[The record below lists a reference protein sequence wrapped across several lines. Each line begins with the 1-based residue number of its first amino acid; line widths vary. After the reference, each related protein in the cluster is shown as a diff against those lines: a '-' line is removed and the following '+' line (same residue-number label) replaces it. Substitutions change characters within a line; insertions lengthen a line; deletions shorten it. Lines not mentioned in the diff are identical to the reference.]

1 MWFRYTIR
9 MAVLPIVT
17 GEQQPVLRAKTKE
30 VAVTKDI
37 LKLVKDMEQTTVKAD
52 GLGLAAPQIGQ
63 SLRLCVAKLN
73 GRLTPLINPHITFR
87 SKETDVMEE
96 GCLSLPNIW
105 LPVPRSTSIV
115 VKYLNGKGQPQERKF
130 EAMEARIIQ
139 HEVDH
144 LDGKLI
150 VDYAEMPKPM

>member
-1 MWFRYTIR
+1 
-9 MAVLPIVT
+9 MAVLPIVI
-17 GEQQPVLRAKTKE
+17 GEQQSVLRAKTKE

-37 LKLVKDMEQTTVKAD
+37 LKLIKDMEQTTVKAD

-63 SLRLCVAKLN
+63 SLRLCVAKVN
-73 GRLTPLINPHITFR
+73 GRLTPLINPHITFK
-87 SKETDVMEE
+87 SKETDIMEE

-115 VKYLNGKGQPQERKF
+115 VKYLNAKGQPQERKL
-130 EAMEARIIQ
+130 EDMDARVVQ

-150 VDYAEMPKPM
+150 TDYAHMPKPM

>member
-1 MWFRYTIR
+1 
-9 MAVLPIVT
+9 MAVLPIVI

-37 LKLVKDMEQTTVKAD
+37 LKLLKDMEQTTVKAD

-63 SLRLCVAKLN
+63 SLRLCVAKVN
-73 GRLTPLINPHITFR
+73 GRLTPLINPHITFK

-115 VKYLNGKGQPQERKF
+115 VKYLNAKGQPQERKF
-130 EAMEARIIQ
+130 DGMEARIIQ

-150 VDYAEMPKPM
+150 TDYATMPKPL

>member
-1 MWFRYTIR
+1 
-9 MAVLPIVT
+9 MAVLPIVI
-17 GEQQPVLRAKTKE
+17 GEQQSVLRAKTKE

-37 LKLVKDMEQTTVKAD
+37 LKLIKDMEQTTVKAD

-63 SLRLCVAKLN
+63 SLRLCVAKVN
-73 GRLTPLINPHITFR
+73 GRLTPLINPHITFK
-87 SKETDVMEE
+87 SKETDIMEE

-115 VKYLNGKGQPQERKF
+115 VKYLNAKGQAQERKF
-130 EAMEARIIQ
+130 DGMEARIVQ

-150 VDYAEMPKPM
+150 VDYGTMPKAM

>member
-1 MWFRYTIR
+1 
-9 MAVLPIVT
+9 MAVLPIVI
-17 GEQQPVLRAKTKE
+17 GAQQSVLRAKTKE
-30 VAVTKDI
+30 VAVTKDL
-37 LKLVKDMEQTTVKAD
+37 LKLIKDMEQTTEKAE

-63 SLRLCVAKLN
+63 SLRLCVAKIN

-115 VKYLNGKGQPQERKF
+115 VKYLNAKGQGQERKL
-130 EAMEARIIQ
+130 EGMDARVVQ

-150 VDYAEMPKPM
+150 IDYAQMPKPM